1 MKFNIRGKALL
12 FIGAAGLS
20 TSLLLGGIFLWGMTA
35 SESLLDS
42 KTEELSG
49 AVTLEA
55 ERFAGEEMQK
65 RLEAVVRQKAAYID
79 LFMIEMQGDVRLLA
93 HQVTKVMKEG
103 GAASPGM
110 VHDPRQEVVRS
121 GQLYFLAGA
130 AGGSPTPAA
139 LRAAQ
144 AGEFMMRLSESHQV
158 KPLLFYIG
166 SKEGWSLRM
175 DFMADPAAPID
186 LPPEAMTTAY
196 DARDRNWYKA
206 GQKAIGQDMPVY
218 LPLYLSLGGEA
229 LINCAMPYE
238 DGEGFAGVVG
248 LSLPPAALYQEIE
261 GEVLSGDKIAF
272 ALNPHGQ
279 VVFSSAREGV
289 LVPNRPDFDLR
300 NSEDEGLS
308 AAAEAMLARQS
319 GSRRVQVGEEDYYL
333 VYAPIGDTGWSLGEL
348 VRSEEVL
355 SDARLLGQQVQED
368 LQELQGAA
376 APLFPRMRFLL
387 LCSFGLLLV
396 VLAYV
401 SWRWARR
408 FTEPLLALSAGVGR
422 VAGGDFQEKLAIS
435 TGDETEE
442 LAESFNLMTD
452 DLQAYMDSLA
462 AAQAEKAKVEAG
474 LDVAA
479 SIQQGLLP
487 REIPRSEKFDIHAH
501 MEPAREV
508 GGDFY
513 DFYWLDESHLVLTV
527 AGAADAAG
535 EKGRGIPGALFMAMA
550 RLVLRNCLL
559 SGGAADLVASC
570 HKARQRIGEESRE
583 GLSLTAFVG
592 VLDTNT
598 GELAYVNANPAMLLH
613 GGSLSSLPGSSG
625 EIRQQ
630 NVRLS
635 PGDFLC
641 LYTKHNVSECQWLPE
656 GLQEKLIAV
665 TSPVKLTAILT
676 DFLKTAGHE
685 GDITVLAMQWRG

>member
-1 MKFNIRGKALL
+1 MELKIRGKALL
-12 FIGAAGLS
+12 FIGTAGLC
-20 TSLLLGGIFLWGMTA
+20 TSLLLGGLFLWGMTA
-35 SESLLDS
+35 SEKLLDS

-93 HQVTKVMKEG
+93 HQVTKLMKEG
-103 GAASPGM
+103 QVVSPGL

-130 AGGSPTPAA
+130 AGGNPTPSA

-144 AGEFMMRLSESHQV
+144 AGEFIERLAESHQV

-175 DFMADPAAPID
+175 DFLAAAEDLIN
-186 LPPEAMTTAY
+186 LPPEAVTPAY

-206 GQKAIGQDMPVY
+206 GQEALGQDKPVY
-218 LPLYLSLGGEA
+218 LPIYASLGGDA
-229 LINCAMPYE
+229 LLNCAMPYE
-238 DGEGFAGVVG
+238 DEEGFAGVVG

-261 GEVLSGDKIAF
+261 GEVLSGEKTAF
-272 ALNPHGQ
+272 ALNDQGQ

-289 LVPNRPDFDLR
+289 LAPNQPDLDLR
-300 NSEDEGLS
+300 EAEEEGL
-308 AAAEAMLARQS
+308 AAAAGEMLAGRS
-319 GSRRVQVGEEDYYL
+319 GSCQVQLEGEEYYL
-333 VYAPIGDTGWSLGEL
+333 VYAPIGETGWSLGEL
-348 VRSEEVL
+348 VGSEEVL
-355 SDARLLGQQVQED
+355 SDARSLGRQVQED

-376 APLFPRMRFLL
+376 APLFPRMKLLL
-387 LCSFGLLLV
+387 LCSFGLLLL

-408 FTEPLLALSAGVGR
+408 FTEPLRALSAGVGR
-422 VAGGDFQEKLAIS
+422 VAGGHFEEKLTLS

-487 REIPRSEKFDIHAH
+487 KKIPQSEKFALHAC

-513 DFYWLDESHLVLTV
+513 DFYWLDESHLALTV
-527 AGAADAAG
+527 AGAADDAG
-535 EKGRGIPGALFMAMA
+535 EKGRGIPAALFMAMA

-559 SGGAADLVASC
+559 SEGAANLAAAC
-570 HKARQRIGEESRE
+570 RKARQRIGEESRE

-592 VLDTNT
+592 VLDTHT
-598 GELAYVNANPAMLLH
+598 GELAYVNANPALLLH
-613 GGSLSSLPGSSG
+613 EGSPVSLPVSAE
-625 EIRQQ
+625 EIHHQSI
-630 NVRLS
+630 RLS
-635 PGDFLC
+635 RGDLLC
-641 LYTKHNVSECQWLPE
+641 FYTAHSVAEGQGLPE
-656 GLQEKLIAV
+656 HLQEKLPDVA
-665 TSPVKLTAILT
+665 SPAELTAVLIGL
-676 DFLKTAGHE
+676 LKAAGQE
-685 GDITVLAMQWRG
+685 GDITVLALQWKG